1 MGGNVNH
8 RAHRRG
14 FGLVPVDP
22 ASSLLGTLRSKLHP
36 VVVGDDL
43 SPVFIVNRVTVASI
57 RDPGLEIDT

>member
-1 MGGNVNH
+1 M
-8 RAHRRG
+8 
-14 FGLVPVDP
+14 PVDP